1 MSGLLNLTCGFLLV
15 LGLGIGAGGCCV
27 DSDEATFLQECGNST
42 VVAPEEPVNRA
53 PRPSG
58 AIPPQLRQQQV
69 GIESYQWL
77 TSQDERVRP
86 THIRNSGLV
95 FDWGRP
101 PPDTGHLGNDVMCR
115 CTAIPVV
122 TQAARARLTG
132 EGPSS
137 TINPEAGGPRRPPAR
152 PSPTGGELPDPDGPD
167 APEGV
172 QGQAAGHAGD

>member
-1 MSGLLNLTCGFLLV
+1 MTKVIRQEFRSSGYNLRRIVRDQTNKT
-15 LGLGIGAGGCCV
+15 IGQL
-27 DSDEATFLQECGNST
+27 T
-42 VVAPEEPVNRA
+42 
-53 PRPSG
+53 
-58 AIPPQLRQQQV
+58 QLRQQQV

-137 TINPEAGGPRRPPAR
+137 TIDPEAGGRRRPPAR
-152 PSPTGGELPDPDGPD
+152 PSPTGGSYPVRTDPMLQKVFKGRRRVTPEIEDEIAELW
-167 APEGV
+167 
-172 QGQAAGHAGD
+172 